1 MQLYRK
7 VLETEFKGKLN
18 FHDNIPAWQE
28 ASQRLYRLAHI
39 KKTDFCKLR
48 LQVSIQL
55 MIINMNV
62 SKTKTMKK

>member
-1 MQLYRK
+1 MKLYIK
-7 VLETEFKGKLN
+7 VIETEFKGKLN
-18 FHDNIPAWQE
+18 FNDNIPALQE